1 MVYSYRKALKALRD
15 YPLVLESGSEGRKS
29 LNGIGEKLERILNEL
44 NRRGDGSPRTHS
56 DPPSGSVLSLDQPAS
71 ASQASGIASSRQ
83 ASKPQGRKKPYRPGA
98 RSGGYGILV
107 ALYRHAGHGS
117 FLDKAAIVQHAQLY
131 CSSSFTVP
139 SKGSGHSNYTAWNS
153 MAKLLEEELVI
164 STGNPKRYSLTD
176 DGAELAKKFSDAE
189 KRNGS
194 GPTITLEREL
204 LDQPDDSD
212 SDLNSVIS
220 RQTSEA
226 DVAYDEMERLPASS
240 QDRVARFRS
249 RPWQPLETRS
259 FQHTVRDLKFNPV
272 ALPKS
277 ASDPTPVSSLPEF
290 MNELPYN
297 PFYHEIAKREREKT
311 DEALAAFSGSTRLL
325 PAGSFEI
332 LLLLDNREVRAR
344 RDRDFF
350 QQQLESKGIKCLTQ
364 TLELGDVCWVA
375 RNRADHNDLVLLD
388 WIVERKTKDD
398 LIASIQDGRFKEQKH
413 RLSRCGIS
421 NIVYLVEE
429 FDSSGS
435 RGDSLASALTETQIL
450 HGFFVQQTT
459 NAQDT
464 VDYLAKI
471 TKYLVSQHE
480 NRDIRVL
487 HGNDIHPDTHH
498 LLRKHLN
505 GLDNTPCLVSLS
517 NFAALTSKTKQL
529 THFDIWIKQLLSIRG
544 VSAEKAL
551 VLSKHY
557 KSLAD
562 FTRKMRVLPSAEQRI
577 QAIMGCGENH
587 SRRKIGKA
595 LSRHVLECLYE

>member
-1 MVYSYRKALKALRD
+1 
-15 YPLVLESGSEGRKS
+15 
-29 LNGIGEKLERILNEL
+29 
-44 NRRGDGSPRTHS
+44 
-56 DPPSGSVLSLDQPAS
+56 
-71 ASQASGIASSRQ
+71 
-83 ASKPQGRKKPYRPGA
+83 
-98 RSGGYGILV
+98 
-107 ALYRHAGHGS
+107 
-117 FLDKAAIVQHAQLY
+117 
-131 CSSSFTVP
+131 
-139 SKGSGHSNYTAWNS
+139 
-153 MAKLLEEELVI
+153 
-164 STGNPKRYSLTD
+164 
-176 DGAELAKKFSDAE
+176 GAELAKKFSNAE
-189 KRNGS
+189 QQ
-194 GPTITLEREL
+194 REL

-259 FQHTVRDLKFNPV
+259 FQHTVRDLNFNPV

-398 LIASIQDGRFKEQKH
+398 LIASIQDGRFKEQK
-413 RLSRCGIS
+413 
-421 NIVYLVEE
+421 
-429 FDSSGS
+429 
-435 RGDSLASALTETQIL
+435 
-450 HGFFVQQTT
+450 QTT

-529 THFDIWIKQLLSIRG
+529 THFDIW
-544 VSAEKAL
+544 
-551 VLSKHY
+551 
-557 KSLAD
+557 
-562 FTRKMRVLPSAEQRI
+562 
-577 QAIMGCGENH
+577 
-587 SRRKIGKA
+587 
-595 LSRHVLECLYE
+595 